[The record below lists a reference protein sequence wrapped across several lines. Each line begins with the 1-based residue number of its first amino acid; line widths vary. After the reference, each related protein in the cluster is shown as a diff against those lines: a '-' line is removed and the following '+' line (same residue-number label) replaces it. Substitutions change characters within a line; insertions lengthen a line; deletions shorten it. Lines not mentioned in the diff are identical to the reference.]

1 LKFSGR
7 QPDNRTGKTFM
18 NAATFRAASIVRTTA
33 LLTTCVLGVVGVSPT
48 TGAQTR
54 TSSTFIDDATLWL
67 VPSAGSTDGD
77 PVLAVALAQ
86 LADDKAALALP
97 ALTKAASD
105 PVIGPYARV
114 HLGRAYLATDRSAL
128 AADMADQVL
137 GTRPST
143 YLADAALRLAA
154 DAAEERLDWSKL
166 LSSLRAL
173 ASLNPSAPEQVHL
186 RIAQLAREM
195 GDLAQA
201 HSAFA
206 KVYYEYPLT
215 PEANAAADALSRLSR
230 SVAPEKASLDLSRAH
245 RLFGARRYADARKA
259 YEPLRAAAEGDD
271 RQLIDLRLAE
281 CDVHLKRY
289 PQAREALRAHAD
301 RPGPLQSEAQ
311 YFYLVT
317 IRELGREDEYLSL
330 VRTFVDTYPDR
341 ALAEQTLNELGTYF
355 ILKNDDGRAA
365 EVFTE
370 MVRRFPMGT
379 FADRANW
386 KAGWWAYKNG
396 NHAETIRLFETA
408 AVTLRRADYRPSW
421 LYWAARSRAA
431 LGDVDAALAGYRQV
445 ISDYRN
451 SYYGREAARAI
462 ASLSAAESRAVTTK
476 PGPSA
481 GRASGPSAAPAT
493 AAAAIA
499 LKPGDPPANAAI
511 VRALLTAGLYDDAI
525 GELRT
530 AQREQGTSPLIDAT
544 IAYALNRRG
553 ELRPAITTMR
563 RAYPQFMAHGGEL
576 LPQAILRVIFP
587 LDYWDLIRRHAAA
600 RKLDPHLMAALIA
613 QESTF
618 DADIR
623 SVANAWGLMQ
633 IIPATGRRYAQLLG
647 IRPFRTDRLTDPET
661 NIRIG
666 MAYFADLLNRF
677 GDPAPALAAYNAG
690 EQRVSRWLAE
700 RPGVSRDEF
709 IDDIPFPE
717 TQNYVKRIVG
727 TAEDYRQLYR

>member
-1 LKFSGR
+1 MNVS
-7 QPDNRTGKTFM
+7 RT
-18 NAATFRAASIVRTTA
+18 RAAAHVRTTA
-33 LLTTCVLGVVGVSPT
+33 VLGACVLGILAASPT
-48 TGAQTR
+48 SGARGTGPDAQAGPRVDDKSLWLAPPTGA
-54 TSSTFIDDATLWL
+54 ST
-67 VPSAGSTDGD
+67 GD
-77 PVLAVALAQ
+77 PVLAVAIEQIAQ
-86 LADDKAALALP
+86 DKAALALP

-105 PVIGPYARV
+105 PTIGLYARV
-114 HLGRAYLATDRSAL
+114 HLGRAYLATGRAKQ
-128 AADMADQVL
+128 AQEMADQVI
-137 GTRPST
+137 GTRPT
-143 YLADAALRLAA
+143 GYLAETSLRLAV
-154 DAAEERLDWSKL
+154 DAAEAQLDWPRV

-173 ASLNPSAPEQVHL
+173 AAVNPAAPEQVHL
-186 RIAQLAREM
+186 RIGQAAREV
-195 GDLAQA
+195 GELPQA
-201 HSAFA
+201 YSAFA

-215 PEANAAADALSRLSR
+215 AEANAAADAMTRLSR

-245 RLFGARRYADARKA
+245 RLFGARRSADARKA
-259 YEPLRAAAEGDD
+259 YEPLRSSTEGDE
-271 RQLIDLRLAE
+271 RQLIELRLAE
-281 CDVHLKRY
+281 CDLYLKRFA
-289 PQAREALRAHAD
+289 PARDALRAHID

-311 YFYLVT
+311 YFYLT
-317 IRELGREDEYLSL
+317 AIRELGREDEYFALA
-330 VRTFVDTYPDR
+330 RTFVDTYPDR
-341 ALAEQTLNELGTYF
+341 ALAEQTLNELGTHF
-355 ILKNDDGRAA
+355 ILKNDDGKAA

-370 MVRRFPMGT
+370 LVRRYPLGT

-386 KAGWWAYKNG
+386 KAGWWAYKNA
-396 NHAETIRLFETA
+396 NYAETIRLFESA

-421 LYWAARSRAA
+421 LYWAARSHAA
-431 LGDVDAALAGYRQV
+431 LGEFDAALAGYQQV
-445 ISDYRN
+445 IADYRN

-462 ASLSAAESRAVTTK
+462 AALPDAPTRGSTRT
-476 PGPSA
+476 G
-481 GRASGPSAAPAT
+481 PAT
-493 AAAAIA
+493 RPAPPATTPAGATGTVA

-525 GELRT
+525 GELRVV
-530 AQREQGTSPLIDAT
+530 QREQGNSPLVDAT

-553 ELRPAITTMR
+553 ELRPAVTAMR
-563 RAYPQFMAHGGEL
+563 RAYPQFMAQGGEM

-587 LDYWDLIRRHAAA
+587 LDYWELIRRHAAA

-661 NIRIG
+661 NVRIG

-727 TAEDYRQLYR
+727 TAEDYRLLYR

>member
-1 LKFSGR
+1 MHSPSG
-7 QPDNRTGKTFM
+7 
-18 NAATFRAASIVRTTA
+18 AAAFVRTTA
-33 LLTTCVLGVVGVSPT
+33 LLTCGVLAFAATGRPT
-48 TGAQTR
+48 DAQSRGAATKPA
-54 TSSTFIDDATLWL
+54 TPIDDKTLWL
-67 VPSAGSTDGD
+67 VPATGSADGA
-77 PVLAVALAQ
+77 PALAVAIEQIAE
-86 LADDKAALALP
+86 DKAAYAIP
-97 ALTKAASD
+97 ALTRAATD
-105 PVIGPYARV
+105 PAIGLYARV
-114 HLGRAYLATDRSAL
+114 HLGRAYLATGKTTL
-128 AADMADQVL
+128 AEEMADQVI
-137 GTRPST
+137 GTRPT
-143 YLADAALRLAA
+143 GYLANAALRLAA
-154 DAAEERLDWSKL
+154 DAAEERLDWAKVL
-166 LSSLRAL
+166 TSLRAL
-173 ASLNPSAPEQVHL
+173 SLLNPVAPELVHL
-186 RIAQLAREM
+186 RIAQAAREV
-195 GDLAQA
+195 GDLPAA
-201 HSAFA
+201 HSAFS

-215 PEANAAADALSRLSR
+215 PEANAAADALARLSR
-230 SVAPEKASLDLSRAH
+230 STPPEKAALDLSRAH
-245 RLFGARRYADARKA
+245 RFFGARRYADARKA
-259 YEPLRAAAEGDD
+259 YEPLRASAEGDE
-271 RQLIDLRLAE
+271 RQLIELRLAE
-281 CDVHLKRY
+281 CDVYLKHY
-289 PQAREALRAHAD
+289 PQAREALRGHID

-311 YFYLVT
+311 YFYLTT

-330 VRTFVDTYPDR
+330 ARTFIDAYPDR

-365 EVFTE
+365 EFFTE
-370 MVRRFPMGT
+370 LVRRYPLGT

-386 KAGWWAYKNG
+386 KAGWWAYKNA
-396 NHAETIRLFETA
+396 NYAETIRLFESA

-431 LGDVDAALAGYRQV
+431 LGDFDAAFAGYQQV
-445 ISDYRN
+445 IADYRN
-451 SYYGREAARAI
+451 SYYGREAVRAI
-462 ASLSAAESRAVTTK
+462 ASLPAEAVVRTSTRPAPSSRAAV
-476 PGPSA
+476 PP
-481 GRASGPSAAPAT
+481 PPAT
-493 AAAAIA
+493 TSPAGIA

-511 VRALLTAGLYDDAI
+511 VRALLSAGLYDDAI

-530 AQREQGTSPLIDAT
+530 VQREQGTSPLIDAT

-553 ELRPAITTMR
+553 ELRPAVTAMR
-563 RAYPQFMAHGGEL
+563 RAYPQFMAQGGEL

-587 LDYWDLIRRHAAA
+587 IDYWDLIRRHAAA

-618 DADIR
+618 DAGIK

-633 IIPATGRRYAQLLG
+633 IIPATGRRYAQTLG

-661 NIRIG
+661 NVRIG